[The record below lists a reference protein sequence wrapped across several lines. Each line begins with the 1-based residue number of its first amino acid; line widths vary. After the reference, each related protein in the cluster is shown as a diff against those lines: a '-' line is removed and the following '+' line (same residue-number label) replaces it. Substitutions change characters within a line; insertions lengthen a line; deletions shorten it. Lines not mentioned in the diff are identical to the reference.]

1 MSDAITK
8 VFIFA
13 RPFNRHKPRDIQVI
27 PMSAPKLDRLL
38 QALKS
43 LNLDEAKGIITAFDS
58 RFLFIPVGLI
68 HSIEDRL
75 TENFGP
81 ITATSLQYEVGKQG
95 GAQYMNIAKKSGFD
109 IKRAG
114 GLDQIADRLGTL
126 SGWGKVSI
134 VDFDPSKRIARIR
147 WTNGVSV
154 RNTKGKT
161 PVCHFGRG
169 ILTGAMEQT
178 FGRKLESLEVS
189 CQGKGDKYCEA
200 VIGEPAEI
208 TRLAEGRKRVRA

>member
-1 MSDAITK
+1 M
-8 VFIFA
+8 
-13 RPFNRHKPRDIQVI
+13 QG
-27 PMSAPKLDRLL
+27 L
-38 QALKS
+38 QI
-43 LNLDEAKGIITAFDS
+43 DESKGIITAYDE

-75 TENFGP
+75 TESFGP
-81 ITATSLQYEVGKQG
+81 VTATSFQYEIGKQG

-109 IKRAG
+109 IKRPTSLG
-114 GLDQIADRLGTL
+114 QIADRLGTL

-134 VDFDPSKRIARIR
+134 VAFDPSKKIARVR

-154 RNTKGKT
+154 RNNKGKT

-169 ILTGAMEQT
+169 VLTGALEQT
-178 FGRKLESLEVS
+178 FSRKCESLEVS
-189 CQGKGDKYCEA
+189 CQGKGDPFCEA

-208 TRLAEGRKRVRA
+208 TRLAERSNRNSD